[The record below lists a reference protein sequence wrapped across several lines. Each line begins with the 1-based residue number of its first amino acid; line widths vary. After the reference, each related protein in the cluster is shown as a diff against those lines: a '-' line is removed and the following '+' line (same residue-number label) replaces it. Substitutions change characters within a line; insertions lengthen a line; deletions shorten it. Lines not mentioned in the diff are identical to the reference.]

1 MTSLLHEDR
10 GQTFRPWTTVGVG
23 HNPQKSGLPT
33 WVNAHRITSPWKIG
47 RRQDLKSGY
56 CSVWPVKYRAQ
67 VCVFLIFQMLARF
80 REEVHQPPELD
91 GTNAPYTSRRTIP
104 TVYTVHFLFHEGVHQ
119 SALEARNC
127 Y

>member
-67 VCVFLIFQMLARF
+67 GYIRRSNVLILWRPQRLRARTVMDH
-80 REEVHQPPELD
+80 RIAGVAGPNPAR
-91 GTNAPYTSRRTIP
+91 GTDVQWKP
-104 TVYTVHFLFHEGVHQ
+104 L
-119 SALEARNC
+119 
-127 Y
+127 